1 MSKGL
6 FPLSQVSSFIRMYHV
21 LVALGQC
28 LQVCGVLFLCV
39 FSNLLFQESFLEL
52 WPSALFYFLLWFSF
66 WGDPC
71 YLLKS
76 DLPIFSICQFILN
89 LLSVLDCFHV
99 LAAVNNAAM
108 NIGVHISLEVCFQ
121 RGQLKGR
128 GVLSYGF
135 PLAESLVQEG
145 PCSAE
150 AFESRPLSS
159 QPTSSIA
166 KHGLLQ
172 HHGVLCTGGLYDE
185 QGAPFRYATC
195 FNLTL

>member
-21 LVALGQC
+21 LVALGHC

-128 GVLSYGF
+128 GLLSYGF
-135 PLAESLVQEG
+135 PLAESLG
-145 PCSAE
+145 PGGSL
-150 AFESRPLSS
+150 LS
-159 QPTSSIA
+159 
-166 KHGLLQ
+166 
-172 HHGVLCTGGLYDE
+172 
-185 QGAPFRYATC
+185 
-195 FNLTL
+195 